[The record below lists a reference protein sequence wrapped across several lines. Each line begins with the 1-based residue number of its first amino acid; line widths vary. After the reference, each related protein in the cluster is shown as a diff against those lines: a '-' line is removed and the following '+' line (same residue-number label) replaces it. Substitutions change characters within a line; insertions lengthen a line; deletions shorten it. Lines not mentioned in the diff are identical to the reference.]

1 MNALHRAT
9 ASALATALL
18 MAAVIVPGAVLAAT
32 PSFGTPTVTSP
43 LGEDMTFTSQISGD
57 DVAAVDVLVRL
68 IGFDVDIV
76 LTAAPGD
83 QAGTWQVSQRLD
95 IPTSVSCSC
104 VITTADSPPNTN
116 FEFQFRV
123 TASDGTLTFGPVAQ
137 GRVEDTRFTW
147 RTIDQGV
154 VSVHWYEGD
163 DAFARTAADLAN
175 DAISRAADLLG
186 STLTEPVDLFVYDT
200 QQALLEAVS
209 PNRENI
215 AGEAHWDIRTMFVWL
230 PSDVGIDA
238 FAEEVVRHELT
249 HLVFDAA
256 TRNPYHEPA
265 RWLNEGIAVYLTAG
279 YSATDR
285 AAVENAAAGGRLIP
299 LDGIAGFFPAPPDQ
313 FFLAY
318 AEAVAAVDFFVR
330 TYGEADLWNLVRS
343 YAQGQTDDAAFT
355 AATGG
360 DMNAF
365 NAAWFESLSIEVREP
380 LGPQPGPTG
389 PLPPD
394 WVPGGATPGPTLA
407 PGETPPTP
415 RPTAT
420 ARPGTGPG
428 VVDGVMR
435 VLTLTLF
442 VVAIGLV
449 IAVIGVVLYVRRS
462 NRQPPRGW

>member
-1 MNALHRAT
+1 MSTLGRS
-9 ASALATALL
+9 ASAAAAIALL
-18 MAAVIVPGAVLAAT
+18 LTAAIVPGVVVAAS
-32 PSFGTPTVTSP
+32 PSFGTPTAASP
-43 LGEDMTFTSQISGD
+43 LGEDVTFTSQISGD
-57 DVAAVDVLVRL
+57 DIAGVDVLVRL
-68 IGFDVDIV
+68 VGFDVNIV
-76 LTAAPGD
+76 LTATPG
-83 QAGTWQVSQRLD
+83 QGTDMWQVSQALD
-95 IPTSVSCSC
+95 IPGSVACAC
-104 VITTADSPPNTN
+104 VIEGQSPPNTD

-123 TASDGTLTFGPVAQ
+123 RASDGTLTLGPVAQ
-137 GRVEDTRFTW
+137 GRVEDARYAW
-147 RTIDQGV
+147 RTIDQDL
-154 VSVHWYEGD
+154 VSVHWYQGD
-163 DAFARTAADLAN
+163 EAFARTAADLAN
-175 DAISRAADLLG
+175 DAIHNAAELLG

-230 PSDVGIDA
+230 PADVGIDA

-256 TRNPYHEPA
+256 TRNPYHDPA

-279 YSATDR
+279 YSASDR
-285 AAVENAAAGGRLIP
+285 ARVDTAAAGGTLIP

-330 TYGEADLWNLVRS
+330 TYGEADLWDLVRS

-360 DMNAF
+360 DMNEF
-365 NAAWFESLSIEVREP
+365 NAAWFESMNVAVPEP
-380 LGPQPGPTG
+380 LGPQPGPPG

-394 WVPGGATPGPTLA
+394 WAPGGATPAPTLA
-407 PGETPPTP
+407 PGQTPATP
-415 RPTAT
+415 RPPVVPV
-420 ARPGTGPG
+420 PGRGEFTGG
-428 VVDGVMR
+428 LMR
-435 VLTLTLF
+435 VATLTLF

-449 IAVIGVVLYVRRS
+449 IAVIGVLLYVRKSR
-462 NRQPPRGW
+462 RQPPRGW